1 MVDTED
7 FMKRLILLLV
17 VLLVPTMA
25 VAQTVTIT
33 FAWDAS
39 LSGPGPVDNPVKY
52 KLYKC
57 TDVAATLCTSAD
69 AGIALTLAQSVAT
82 GTTYWYATAY
92 QNGIIADGVPMGILE
107 SGKSNVL
114 KLIVNVPPG
123 NPKNAKVRS
132 YTTP

>member
-1 MVDTED
+1 
-7 FMKRLILLLV
+7 MKTLLLTV
-17 VLLVPTMA
+17 MLITLCA
-25 VAQTVTIT
+25 VAQAQTVTIT

-39 LSGPGPVDNPVKY
+39 TDGPGPADNPVKY

-57 TDVAATLCTSAD
+57 TDAAATLCTSTD
-69 AGIALTLAQSVAT
+69 AGPALTLAQSVTT